1 MTGEEGSEGRHPTL
15 PCRPPGKFFPTLFTS
30 PPSST
35 HPPLPTS
42 SIWPPA
48 RSQEQ
53 FHLAQILKEKQ
64 LFVPSTRGKVPN
76 LLQRHLFTCQ
86 GKEKRPLGLPNPG
99 HPAEDKSCFSS
110 GTTGGCRRQSQR
122 PCQPSTPLTP
132 PRGCPGLKNAASL
145 LLKSHS
151 TAHRGCHLGQ
161 EIGLQT

>member
-1 MTGEEGSEGRHPTL
+1 MRKAGRGRHPSL
-15 PCRPPGKFFPTLFTS
+15 PYRPLGKFLPTVFTS
-30 PPSST
+30 PSSST
-35 HPPLPTS
+35 HPSPAS

-64 LFVPSTRGKVPN
+64 LFVPSTRGKGPQL

-86 GKEKRPLGLPNPG
+86 GKEKQPLGLPNPE

-110 GTTGGCRRQSQR
+110 GTTGGCKRQRQR

-132 PRGCPGLKNAASL
+132 PRGCLRLKDAAAL
-145 LLKSHS
+145 L
-151 TAHRGCHLGQ
+151 TEAV
-161 EIGLQT
+161 T